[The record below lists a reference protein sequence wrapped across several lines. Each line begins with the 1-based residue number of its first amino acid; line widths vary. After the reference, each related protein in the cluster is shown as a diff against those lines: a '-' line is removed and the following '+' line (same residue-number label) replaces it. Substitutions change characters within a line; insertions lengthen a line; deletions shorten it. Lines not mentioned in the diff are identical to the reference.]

1 MSYHNNQGFQGGHAF
16 SSPPAPPRSEHQHQ
30 HQAARQQ
37 QPQRPG
43 TNQAPHNP
51 AQSQRAGSYSSA
63 RQAHSQGNQ
72 QGTRTA
78 PHAPQPQNGE
88 QRELPKQMNV
98 YGKKAALQLSESR
111 TRRNEDYT
119 VMIEG
124 AVRSNP
130 SNPSDKTFNWEK
142 KIALQL
148 TLNELPLFIAVL
160 NGYIGA
166 VEFANHGADNTKSL
180 RIALQ
185 DKNFFISLSA
195 KDHPVTPVPVS
206 FMDGLL
212 LSHFALNEYL
222 RNYPNLSADA
232 ALNTIAR
239 VAQEMNQKG
248 LIRIPRQN

>member
-1 MSYHNNQGFQGGHAF
+1 MSYPHNDYDFQDTHAF
-16 SSPPAPPRSEHQHQ
+16 RSPQAPPRNNNQRP
-30 HQAARQQ
+30 AARQQ
-37 QPQRPG
+37 QSQRPTGNQGSYNQAQGQRPG
-43 TNQAPHNP
+43 SYNSAGQPHAQGNRAAPQAP
-51 AQSQRAGSYSSA
+51 
-63 RQAHSQGNQ
+63 Q
-72 QGTRTA
+72 Q
-78 PHAPQPQNGE
+78 QNGE

-206 FMDGLL
+206 FIDGLL

>member
-1 MSYHNNQGFQGGHAF
+1 MGYHNDQGFQGGHAF
-16 SSPPAPPRSEHQHQ
+16 RSPPAPPRSEHQHQ
-30 HQAARQQ
+30 VARQQ
-37 QPQRPG
+37 TQ
-43 TNQAPHNP
+43 HNGGNH
-51 AQSQRAGSYSSA
+51 AQGHRASSYNSTG
-63 RQAHSQGNQ
+63 QTHSQGSQHRNQ
-72 QGTRTA
+72 A
-78 PHAPQPQNGE
+78 APQSPQQQNGE

-130 SNPSDKTFNWEK
+130 NNPSDKTFNWER

-180 RIALQ
+180 RITLQ